1 MSLSDLKSAV
11 DRLPSDELAE
21 LSAYIQRQEDVAWD
35 DQIDADF
42 APGGRL
48 SAVLDEVRSDTR
60 GRWGGDL
67 AEMAADPD
75 IQREMGAIESEF
87 AVSENDGLNAI

>member
-1 MSLSDLKSAV
+1 MNEGAIAERSACCQSSAMSLTDLKSAV

-21 LSAYIQRQEDVAWD
+21 LSAYVRRQVDAAWD

-48 SAVLDEVRSDTR
+48 SAVLDEVRSDIR
-60 GRWGGDL
+60 AGRLGDL
-67 AEMAADPD
+67 P
-75 IQREMGAIESEF
+75 
-87 AVSENDGLNAI
+87 

>member
-1 MSLSDLKSAV
+1 MSLTDLKSAV

-21 LSAYIQRQEDVAWD
+21 LSAYVRRQVDAAWD

-48 SAVLDEVRSDTR
+48 SAVLDEVRSDIR
-60 GRWGGDL
+60 AGRLGDL
-67 AEMAADPD
+67 P
-75 IQREMGAIESEF
+75 
-87 AVSENDGLNAI
+87 

>member
-1 MSLSDLKSAV
+1 MSLTDLKSAV

-21 LSAYIQRQEDVAWD
+21 LSAYIQRQEDAAWD

-48 SAVLDEVRSDTR
+48 SAVLDEVRSDIR
-60 GRWGGDL
+60 AGRLGDL
-67 AEMAADPD
+67 P
-75 IQREMGAIESEF
+75 
-87 AVSENDGLNAI
+87 